1 MADQP
6 RPFPDIAPSA
16 RTYTPGEYA
25 QTEFKALNGATT
37 VIRYN
42 QRRSD
47 STLDLTFQHI
57 TDDQAASILRH
68 FEDVNS
74 DWNYATFSSTSG
86 SVGASESLGKYIEE
100 SGGSGLRWRYDK
112 PPQVKSIRPGISS
125 VSCKFIGI
133 LDGN

>member
-16 RTYTPGEYA
+16 RTYAPGEYA
-25 QTEFKALNGATT
+25 QTEFKALNGATS

-42 QRRSD
+42 QRRSN

-57 TDDQAASILRH
+57 TDDQAASILTH
-68 FEDVNS
+68 FESVNS
-74 DWNYATFSSTSG
+74 TWDYATFSNV
-86 SVGASESLGKYIEE
+86 SVAAGASESLGKYIEE
-100 SGGSGLRWRYDK
+100 SGGSGLRWRYSK
-112 PPQVKSIRPGISS
+112 PPQVKSIQPGISS
-125 VSCKFIGI
+125 VTCSFVGI